1 MPRRM
6 GAKQAVILLLPHAV
20 AWDCLSY
27 EQVG

>member
-1 MPRRM
+1 MPRLM
-6 GAKQAVILLLPHAV
+6 GAKQAGLLLPHAV